1 MSERKKHYHRGRKK
15 KKGSI
20 LSTLILIVALCVFI
34 FSGYQLYKMY
44 SEYRK
49 GNAEYDK
56 VQDIAIKQ
64 NKEKADEFTVDF
76 EALQKLNSDVVAWIR
91 FEEPSEI
98 NYPVVK
104 GKDNEEYL
112 TRTFEKNDNKLGTL
126 FIDTDNSKEFTD
138 MNTFIYGHNMKNGSM
153 FAKLMKYK
161 EEQYYKDNPYFY
173 IYTPD
178 GKEAKYQI
186 YSAGVVKDTSDNYKK
201 TYAAEGEFQAYL
213 DTLKS
218 SSLYDTGAQVDVN
231 SNLVS
236 LSTCTNV
243 KDDERFLVHGVKI
256 SEK

>member
-1 MSERKKHYHRGRKK
+1 MSEGKKHHHRGRKK

-20 LSTLILIVALCVFI
+20 VSTLILIVALCVFI

-56 VQDIAIKQ
+56 VQDIAVKQ

-76 EALQKLNSDVVAWIR
+76 EALQKLNPDAAAWIR

-104 GKDNEEYL
+104 GKDNKEYL
-112 TRTFEKNDNKLGTL
+112 TRTFEKNDNKLGAL
-126 FIDTDNSKEFTD
+126 FIDEDNSKEFTD

-218 SSLYDTGAQVDVN
+218 SSLYDTGTQVDVN
-231 SNLVS
+231 SKLVS

>member
-15 KKGSI
+15 KKRSI
-20 LSTLILIVALCVFI
+20 VSTLILIVALCVFI

-44 SEYRK
+44 SEYQK
-49 GNAEYDK
+49 GSAEYDK

-126 FIDTDNSKEFTD
+126 FIDMDNSKEFTD